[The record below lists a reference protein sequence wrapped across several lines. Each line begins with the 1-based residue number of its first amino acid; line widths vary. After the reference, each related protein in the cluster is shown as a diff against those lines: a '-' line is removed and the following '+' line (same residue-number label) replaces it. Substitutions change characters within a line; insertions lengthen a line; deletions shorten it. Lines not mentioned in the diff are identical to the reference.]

1 MSWYVIIPLQILAIY
16 ISNKLINKY
25 VERPY
30 KTWSEKFP
38 RTWEKSSEN
47 YNEWSEDE
55 KNKYDDFNKQSSDK
69 RMVITQLHWFFP
81 LTIIIFP
88 IIKFVEQDVAEL
100 KFYLVI
106 GWLISALLTCT
117 ALSAVS
123 KKFDK
128 KYNLFMKSLW
138 YFSILWLGWFWLSS
152 VGIEFEIIEK
162 IFNNDLGFTIMFISL
177 FISLIFFP
185 FWFYEKATKYYYSS
199 EKSKIPFWSE
209 IDLENRKAIAW
220 VIIGIIYLPITVAI
234 LDSGF

>member
-30 KTWSEKFP
+30 KTWSEKFSK
-38 RTWEKSSEN
+38 TLEKSSDN

-55 KNKYDDFNKQSSDK
+55 KNKYDEFNKQSSDK

-88 IIKFVEQDVAEL
+88 IIKFVEQDLGEL
-100 KFYLVI
+100 KLYLLF
-106 GWLISALLTCT
+106 GWLTSALLTCI

-128 KYNLFMKSLW
+128 GYNLFMKSAW
-138 YFSILWLGWFWLSS
+138 YFSILLLGWFWLFS
-152 VGIEFEIIEK
+152 VGIEFELIDK
-162 IFNNDLGFTIMFISL
+162 FFDSDLGFVLL
-177 FISLIFFP
+177 FISLLISFFGFP
-185 FWFYEKATKYYYSS
+185 FWFYEKATKDYYSY

-209 IDLENRKAIAW
+209 IDLVNRKAITW
-220 VIIGIIYLPITVAI
+220 IIIGVVYLPIIAAM
-234 LDSGF
+234 LDSKY